1 MNLVS
6 SIFFNILFKKE
17 LFELYKQN
25 SNLPFRV
32 TINKKYKLI
41 EYDIKLN
48 LLTFC
53 NLYLPLKIT
62 IIGFPISICEKGYDG
77 DLNDITKDLRKRK
90 GIFLFLNDDTCYEQ
104 QPYRS
109 GRTLP
114 NCIFY
119 NNFKKFDE
127 YLSSLRSQYR
137 RRINIALNKGKKLKI
152 TKIKNENFTDEIHN
166 LYLNVLKNSK
176 YPLETLDKGFF
187 QDFESEIYV
196 FYKENKPVAFVQ
208 LKEINET
215 LNFIFGG
222 MDYQYR
228 DEYDLYYN
236 MLLFILKTGIERQCK
251 IINFG
256 QTAEQSKMRIG
267 CTLQSKYM
275 HIYSSNKIMDY
286 ILIKLIRYL
295 EYKETKQNLRVFKYE
310 R

>member
-17 LFELYKQN
+17 LLELFEKF

-32 TINKKYKLI
+32 IDNKKYKLI

-53 NLYLPLKIT
+53 NLYFPLKIT

-77 DLNDITKDLRKRK
+77 NLNDIIKDLRKRK
-90 GIFLFLNDDTCYEQ
+90 CIFLFLNDDTCYEQ
-104 QPYRS
+104 EPYRS
-109 GRTLP
+109 GKTLP

-119 NNFKKFDE
+119 NDFKNFDE

-137 RRINIALNKGKKLKI
+137 RRINIALNKGEKLKI
-152 TKIKNENFTDEIHN
+152 KKIKNENFTDEIHN

-187 QDFESEIYV
+187 QNFESEIYV
-196 FYKENKPVAFVQ
+196 FYKENKPVAFIQ

-222 MDYQYR
+222 MDYKYR

-236 MLLFILKTGIERQCK
+236 MLLLILKTGIERQCK

-267 CTLQSKYM
+267 CKLQSKYM
-275 HIYSSNKIMDY
+275 HIYSSNKIIDY
-286 ILIKLIRYL
+286 ILIKLIKHL
-295 EYKETKQNLRVFKYE
+295 EYKGIKQNLKVFKYE